1 MTNNDDVWD
10 LDIFGDDTDNDKE
23 LTSESVNPNQ
33 KSRQKPEMGKPVV
46 MVETAFLASTASL
59 IWLFD
64 YYFPLG
70 PLLRIF
76 FPIPVALI
84 YLRWGK
90 RPSWMCACVAALLLS
105 ILMGPPRSLLFFIP
119 YGLIGVQLGA
129 CWLRQASWLISI
141 LMGTIIGT
149 FGLFFRISLTSI
161 LVGTDLWNYIIT
173 AITGFLEW
181 LFLQLG
187 WLIQPDR
194 LLIQVLAIAYVILLQ
209 ALYVFVVHLVALL
222 LLDRLGNPISR
233 PPRWVEVLLD
243 YQA

>member
-10 LDIFGDDTDNDKE
+10 LDIFEDDGDDADKVTPE
-23 LTSESVNPNQ
+23 PVSLPK
-33 KSRQKPEMGKPVV
+33 KSQFQERKPLV

-76 FPIPVALI
+76 FPIPIALV
-84 YLRWGK
+84 YLRCGK
-90 RPSWMCACVAALLLS
+90 RASWMCACVAGLLLS
-105 ILMGPPRSLLFFIP
+105 ILMGPPRSILFFIP
-119 YGLIGVQLGA
+119 YGVMGVQLGA
-129 CWLRQASWLISI
+129 CWRRKSTWGFSI

-149 FGLFFRISLTSI
+149 FGVFFRVILTSV

-173 AITGFLEW
+173 AITSFLEW

-187 WLIQPDR
+187 WLIQPDQF
-194 LLIQVLAIAYVILLQ
+194 LIQVLAIAYVILVQ
-209 ALYVFVVHLVALL
+209 ILYVFVVHLVALL
-222 LLDRLGNPISR
+222 LLDRLNNPISR
-233 PPRWVEVLLD
+233 PPHWVEVILD
-243 YQA
+243 YQS